1 MQTADVAIVGAGPG
15 GLAAALEL
23 ADAGASV
30 VVVDEQALPGGQIY
44 RQPPASFD
52 VRRNL
57 RASAHDVGKDL
68 LARFAEKSNV
78 RWLNGTTA
86 CGVLHADADGVELL
100 LAGTD
105 GLSQLGSRKL
115 LLAPGA
121 YDLPVALPGW
131 TLPGVMAAGAVQA
144 FAKSQQLLPGS
155 RFVLAGAH
163 PLLFVVADQLLAA
176 GADIAAVAFAQAR
189 PPVREALADLA
200 RLRGAAWRVGELAG
214 PLLRLRRA
222 GVPVLLSTLPV
233 AVEGE
238 VAVARVRLSAIDR
251 TWRPVGESRS
261 FDCDTFVLGF
271 GFVPSSELARQA
283 GCVSRWDEAAGGW
296 IVPHDRW
303 MRTSMSAIAVAGE
316 ITGIAGAEQAIE
328 EGRLAALGIL
338 ADLGR
343 LSAREIGQRAAVV
356 RRRLAARRCFSAV
369 VRRRFALRSDAL
381 AELATADTVVCRCE
395 DVTAG
400 VLRDALAAN
409 PHVGTLDAAKLLTRV
424 GMGPCQGRMCQ
435 HTVTQIMAACLR
447 RAPADLGAYRARLPA
462 KPISLAAL
470 AAAEEVS
477 SPKAEA
483 GVREAPT

>member
-1 MQTADVAIVGAGPG
+1 MQDADVAIVGAGPG
-15 GLAAALEL
+15 GLAAALEF

-30 VVVDEQALPGGQIY
+30 VVVDEQPLPGGQIY

-57 RASAHDVGKDL
+57 RGSVYDIGKDL
-68 LARFAEKSNV
+68 LARAAEARNV
-78 RWLNGTTA
+78 RWLNGTTV
-86 CGVLHADADGVELL
+86 CGVLQADNESVELL

-105 GLSQLGSRKL
+105 GLSQLESRKL

-131 TLPGVMAAGAVQA
+131 TLSGVMAAGAVQA

-176 GADIAAVAFAQAR
+176 GADVAAVAFAQAR

-200 RLRGAAWRVGELAG
+200 RLRGASSRVGELAG

-233 AVEGE
+233 AVEGD
-238 VAVARVRLSAIDR
+238 VAVERVHLSAIDR
-251 TWRPVGESRS
+251 TWRPVGQSRS
-261 FDCDTFVLGF
+261 FECDTLVLGF

-283 GCVSRWDEAAGGW
+283 GCDSRWDEAAGGW

-303 MRTSMSAIAVAGE
+303 MRTSMPAIAVAGE
-316 ITGIAGAEQAIE
+316 ITGIAGAEQSIE

-338 ADLGR
+338 TDLGG
-343 LSAREIGQRAAVV
+343 LSAREIGKRAAGV
-356 RRRLAARRCFSAV
+356 RRHLAARRRFTAV
-369 VRRRFALRSDAL
+369 VRRRFGLRADAL

-400 VLRDALAAN
+400 VLREALAAN
-409 PHVGTLDAAKLLTRV
+409 PHLGTLDAVKLLTRV

-435 HTVTQIMAACLR
+435 HTVTQIMAASTGR
-447 RAPADLGAYRARLPA
+447 PPADLGPYRARLPV
-462 KPISLAAL
+462 KPIPLAAL
-470 AAAEEVS
+470 AAAQVS
-477 SPKAEA
+477 ALAAEPR
-483 GVREAPT
+483 VREAPT